1 MALSYIEKEILE
13 TVKNLREPSITRIK
27 RRCGLSIPTIKNICK
42 KLVDNEYLK
51 DVDGYRYCIT
61 DKGLDFL
68 SILAKPKIIDNNMI
82 KDIASQVAE
91 QIGKQISGKRFIT
104 GITGQERDIKIK
116 TDFIPQIEDETGS
129 LDSNIMKLGVTLEKE
144 KSQKIEE
151 SAKLLKNV
159 RKRW

>member
-27 RRCGLSIPTIKNICK
+27 RRCCLSIPTIKNICK
-42 KLVDNEYLK
+42 KLVDNECLK

-104 GITGQERDIKIK
+104 AQERDIKIK

-144 KSQKIEE
+144 KSKKIDE

>member
-1 MALSYIEKEILE
+1 MTLSYIEKEILE

-27 RRCGLSIPTIKNICK
+27 TRCGLSIPTIKNICK
-42 KLVDNEYLK
+42 KLVENEYLK

-91 QIGKQISGKRFIT
+91 QIG
-104 GITGQERDIKIK
+104 
-116 TDFIPQIEDETGS
+116 
-129 LDSNIMKLGVTLEKE
+129 
-144 KSQKIEE
+144 
-151 SAKLLKNV
+151 
-159 RKRW
+159 